1 MSLLATCLVAA
12 LVATAAGRP
21 AKAVEAREVVQSCRT
36 VVVGTQRSTA
46 GPIAIPK
53 DGLLCWN
60 YVAAIQ
66 DLSVLVDQNS
76 SRLLGVCAPETT
88 TLLDYV
94 RTLVQYA
101 KRNPITGRQNAGAFA
116 VAALNEAFP
125 CRAENAANPPPRSRK
140 TE

>member
-1 MSLLATCLVAA
+1 MCVVAA

-21 AKAVEAREVVQSCRT
+21 AKAVEARDVVQSCRT
-36 VVVGTQRSTA
+36 MVIGAQRSTA

-60 YVAAIQ
+60 YLAAIQ
-66 DLSVLVDQNS
+66 DMSVLVDQHS
-76 SRLLGVCAPETT
+76 VRLLGVCAPETT

-94 RTLVQYA
+94 RILVQYA
-101 KRNPITGRQNAGAFA
+101 NHNPITGKQNAGAFA

-125 CRAENAANPPPRSRK
+125 CHGESAANALPRSQK